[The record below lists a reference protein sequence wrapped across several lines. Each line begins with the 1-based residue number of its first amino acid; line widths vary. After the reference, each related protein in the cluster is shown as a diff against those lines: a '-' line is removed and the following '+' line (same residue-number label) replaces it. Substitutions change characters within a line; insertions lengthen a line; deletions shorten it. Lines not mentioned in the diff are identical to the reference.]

1 MNKNSDQNSERKMRI
16 DDIRNIELK
25 ETAVLAREILLSFV
39 DVYRWIIPIFDKA
52 NVYRI
57 PIKYYEKFR
66 DKDKEYFHH
75 EMYRLKKAKFI
86 RKYFDGKEYFL
97 ELTNKGKKQIKQYLT
112 EDLEIKKPVKWDK
125 KWRLV
130 IYDIA
135 DDKKDRREILREK
148 LERLG
153 FIKLQESVYVF
164 PFDCLNEINLLKKMY
179 FLDKNVQYIVAE
191 RIESEI
197 DLLSKFY
204 DQETLNKKMM

>member
-1 MNKNSDQNSERKMRI
+1 MSRNNEERKIRI

-25 ETAVLAREILLSFV
+25 ETAVLAREILFSFV
-39 DVYRWIIPIFDKA
+39 DVYRWIIPIFDKR

-66 DKDKEYFHH
+66 DKDKEYFYH

-97 ELTNKGKKQIKQYLT
+97 ELTNKGKRQIKQYLT
-112 EDLEIKKPVKWDK
+112 EDLGIKRPLKWDK

-130 IYDIA
+130 IYDIS
-135 DDKKDRREILREK
+135 DDKKDKREILREK

-164 PFDCLNEINLLKKMY
+164 PFNCLNEINLLKKMY
-179 FLDKNVQYIVAE
+179 FLDKNVQYLVVE
-191 RIESEI
+191 RIETEI

-204 DQETLNKKMM
+204 DREILDKKMM